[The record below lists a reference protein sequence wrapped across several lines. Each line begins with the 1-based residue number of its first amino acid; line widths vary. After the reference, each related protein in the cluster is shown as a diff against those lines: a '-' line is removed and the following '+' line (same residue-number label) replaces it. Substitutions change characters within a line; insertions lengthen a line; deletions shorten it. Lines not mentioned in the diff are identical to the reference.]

1 MLAFTK
7 KTGYALVA
15 MAHLAH
21 LGEGSLASAREI
33 ATTSGVSSSLLM
45 NVLKQLAVAG
55 YVQSVRGAR
64 GGYRLAIQPAETTL
78 ADLVEVLE
86 GPVRLA
92 ECVSG
97 GAAGS
102 GECTCEVMARC
113 LVTDPVHRVQRRL
126 NDFLKKVSLAE
137 IVEPSVALTGQGAA
151 AGETASGMKEAS
163 DGR

>member
-21 LGEGSLASAREI
+21 LDEGSLASAREI

-45 NVLKQLAVAG
+45 NVLKELAVAG
-55 YVQSVRGAR
+55 YVESVRGAR
-64 GGYRLAIQPAETTL
+64 GGYRLAIQPAEMTL
-78 ADLVEVLE
+78 SDLVEVLE

-92 ECVSG
+92 ECVTD

-113 LVTDPVHRVQRRL
+113 PVTDPVHRVQRRL

-137 IVEPSVALTGQGAA
+137 IVEPSAALMGQGA
-151 AGETASGMKEAS
+151 GPGGPVSRVKEA
-163 DGR
+163 DHGR